1 MPRDFVSWGFFCPQ
15 FGTAHLYNSLIITR
29 AYICFGT
36 C

>member
-1 MPRDFVSWGFFCPQ
+1 MGLFCPQ
-15 FGTAHLYNSLIITR
+15 FGTAHLRNSLIITR